1 MAGAWCWKASSEAS
15 VSAASQSATP
25 DVVVDPDVWRAFAA
39 DPGGPAR
46 GRIFEAYLPFSR
58 RVAARVRKER
68 PGDDLDM
75 DDLRQHAAEGLLQA
89 MDRFEPERG
98 VAFEAF
104 AARRI
109 AGCIIDGIGASSES
123 RRQSAFRNRIR
134 AERTRSLRPD
144 DVDRLSTADALQAL
158 ADLAVSLAIGFML
171 DEAAAPGDAP
181 VAPGP
186 SAYDSVAWNDTVRR
200 MVSAIGSLPEQ
211 ERAIVRLHYL
221 EGLEFARI
229 ADTLSLSRGRIS
241 QIHASALD
249 RLRKRLPRADHLH
262 FPTVKP

>member
-1 MAGAWCWKASSEAS
+1 ML
-15 VSAASQSATP
+15 
-25 DVVVDPDVWRAFAA
+25 DPDVWRAFAT

-58 RVAARVRKER
+58 RIAARIRKER
-68 PGDDLDM
+68 PGADLDM
-75 DDLRQHAAEGLLQA
+75 DDLRQYAAEGLLQA

-98 VAFEAF
+98 IAFEAF

-123 RRQSAFRNRIR
+123 RRQSAVRNRIR
-134 AERTRSLRPD
+134 AERTRSLSPD
-144 DVDRLSTADALQAL
+144 NVDRLSTADALQVL
-158 ADLAVSLAIGFML
+158 ADLAVSLAVGFML
-171 DEAAAPGDAP
+171 DEAAVLGETP

-186 SAYDSVAWNDTVRR
+186 SAYDSVAWTDTVKR
-200 MVSAIGSLPEQ
+200 MVSAIETLPEQ
-211 ERAIVRLHYL
+211 ERTVVRLHYL

-241 QIHASALD
+241 QVHAAALD
-249 RLRKRLPRADHLH
+249 RLRRRLPRADHLH

>member
-1 MAGAWCWKASSEAS
+1 ML
-15 VSAASQSATP
+15 
-25 DVVVDPDVWRAFAA
+25 DPDVWRAFAA

-58 RVAARVRKER
+58 RIAARIRKER
-68 PGDDLDM
+68 PGADLDM

-98 VAFEAF
+98 IAFEAF

-109 AGCIIDGIGASSES
+109 SGCIIDGIGASSES
-123 RRQSAFRNRIR
+123 RRQSAVRNRIR
-134 AERTRSLRPD
+134 AERTRSLSPD
-144 DVDRLSTADALQAL
+144 NVDRLSTADALQAL
-158 ADLAVSLAIGFML
+158 ADLAVSLAVGFML
-171 DEAAAPGDAP
+171 DEAAVLGDAP

-186 SAYDSVAWNDTVRR
+186 SAYDSVAWTDTVRR
-200 MVSAIGSLPEQ
+200 MVSAIETLPDQ
-211 ERAIVRLHYL
+211 ERTVVRLHYL

-241 QIHASALD
+241 QIHAAALD

>member
-1 MAGAWCWKASSEAS
+1 ML
-15 VSAASQSATP
+15 
-25 DVVVDPDVWRAFAA
+25 DPDVWRAFAT

-58 RVAARVRKER
+58 RIAARIRKER
-68 PGDDLDM
+68 PGADLDM
-75 DDLRQHAAEGLLQA
+75 DDLRQYAAEGLLQA

-98 VAFEAF
+98 IAFEAF

-123 RRQSAFRNRIR
+123 RRQSAVRNRIR
-134 AERTRSLRPD
+134 AERTRSLSPD
-144 DVDRLSTADALQAL
+144 NVDRLSTADSLQAL
-158 ADLAVSLAIGFML
+158 ADLAVSLAVGFML
-171 DEAAAPGDAP
+171 DEAAVLGETP

-186 SAYDSVAWNDTVRR
+186 SAYDSAAWNDTVKR
-200 MVSAIGSLPEQ
+200 MVSAIETLPEQ
-211 ERAIVRLHYL
+211 ERTVVRLHYL

-241 QIHASALD
+241 QVHAAALD
-249 RLRKRLPRADHLH
+249 RLRRRLPRADHLH